1 MGHAGGKV
9 SVDVTRY
16 LSAPGA
22 SWVPII
28 FILSV
33 SQHVHI
39 MLGHHRTSVWRR
51 TPDTESCTEYGET
64 MGETRRRPERAE
76 RGRGLEGAYPS
87 PGRGGRKSHLKQGHA
102 HRSKESL
109 ARVKSRVLNLTR
121 QALRDLFFSFLSFS
135 VVRIKYGT
143 HLDAHHTHTLYRRTT
158 TQPTGMLTRN
168 TQFWLR
174 RARESGCSWGLR
186 CPPGG
191 ACRTYPYRRPRRGS
205 GWSLARWRA

>member
-1 MGHAGGKV
+1 MLHGTSLSLLLVRHGFRLFLYYLRRSMSTCWHQAIISCGVAVGHGV
-9 SVDVTRY
+9 R
-16 LSAPGA
+16 
-22 SWVPII
+22 
-28 FILSV
+28 
-33 SQHVHI
+33 
-39 MLGHHRTSVWRR
+39 
-51 TPDTESCTEYGET
+51 CTE
-64 MGETRRRPERAE
+64 RRAQTAGAR

>member
-33 SQHVHI
+33 WQHVHI
-39 MLGHHRTSVWRR
+39 CWHRIIVDIGVAS
-51 TPDTESCTEYGET
+51 DTEYEEIHAQTAGA
-64 MGETRRRPERAE
+64 R
-76 RGRGLEGAYPS
+76 RGRGLEGVYPS